1 MRFVGVHYAITA
13 EQRDGLLGKTD
24 DAAKM
29 EYFGGIEEAFEDE
42 HGQVTSDAWEAIHCC
57 LTDNPM
63 PDSKAGEPPLNLAVL
78 GGQQVL
84 KSEKAHIIRLVEAD
98 QVKEVAAALKGLD
111 RDWMDGMFAKHSPDD
126 GKDVIDATW
135 DWFDLM
141 RGFFNRAAKNGRA
154 VLFTADQ

>member
-13 EQRDGLLGKTD
+13 EQRDGLLGQAD

-29 EYFGGIEEAFEDE
+29 DYFGGIEEAFDDE

-57 LTDNPM
+57 LTDSPT
-63 PDSKAGEPPLNLAVL
+63 PGAKAGEPPLNLAVL

-84 KSEKAHIIRLVEAD
+84 KSEKAHIIRLIEAG
-98 QVKEVAAALKGLD
+98 QVKELDAALKGLD
-111 RDWMDGMFAKHSPDD
+111 RSWMDGMFAKHSADD

-141 RGFFNRAAKNGRA
+141 RGFFTRAAKNGRP